1 MAVALCFGL
10 AWALWALSWALAA
23 RWSARTVAS
32 SETGATKA
40 NRIMLIGGAVLLFGG
55 GYLWPQSTRLLIL
68 GDAAIAILAAL
79 LLAGFAFAWWARLH
93 LGSLWSSGITRKD
106 DHHVVDTGPYALVR
120 HPIYTGL
127 IAAVAATAGA
137 VATPFALAGGALMIY
152 GLWRKAVLEEP
163 FLRQEL
169 GQAYDAY
176 CRRVPMLVPF
186 FPTGG

>member
-1 MAVALCFGL
+1 MVALCFGL
-10 AWALWALSWALAA
+10 AWALWGLSWALAA

-40 NRIMLIGGAVLLFGG
+40 NRTVVIAGAVLLFGG
-55 GYLWPQSTRLLIL
+55 AFLWPQSRLLNL
-68 GDAAIAILAAL
+68 GYDAVAILAAL

-93 LGSLWSSGITRKD
+93 LGSLWSSSITRKD
-106 DHHVVDTGPYALVR
+106 DHRVVDTGPYALVR

-127 IAAVAATAGA
+127 IAAVAATAIA
-137 VATPFALAGGALMIY
+137 SSTPFTLAGGALMIY

-163 FLRQEL
+163 FLRHEL
-169 GQAYDAY
+169 GQAYDDY

-186 FPTGG
+186 LPRSS